1 MSIREHTLNI
11 ERVLKIKT
19 KNNKII
25 PFVLNEPQK
34 KLMEVIARQE
44 SEEKPVRI
52 IILKARQMG
61 FSTLT
66 EALIFQRTAMYFNVD
81 SLIVA
86 HREDSAKNLFMMSKL
101 FYDELPEEA
110 KPLLKASTSYE
121 LRFENPTNDT
131 AEKQCEPGLRSRI
144 RCVSAGGKG
153 IGRSFTLKNMHIS
166 EYAFWEGD
174 KKTTLAALLQAVPN
188 HPDTMVII
196 ESTANGYD
204 DFKELWDAAERGESD
219 FEPVFFG
226 WHEMR
231 DYRMS
236 VVPGTEWTADEL
248 AIKAAYNLDD
258 EQLQWRRWCIKNNCG
273 GDERMFRQEYPASA
287 DEAFL
292 TTGTGVFDNELIAR
306 LRQNAPAPIKKGWFE
321 YDYDGLKI
329 TNIRWVDNNAGF
341 IHVYDLPKPG
351 YPYVLGGDTA
361 GEGSDYF
368 TGQVLEN
375 TTGKQVCKLRNKYGE
390 AEYARQ
396 MYCLGMHYNTAL
408 IGIEANYSTYPIM
421 ELERLRYP
429 KQYVRESIDTFT
441 HKVKKSFGFMTTSA
455 TRPVIIAELV
465 KIIQESAE
473 LVVDYDTLGE
483 MLTFV
488 YNEHRRPEAM
498 TGEHDDLVMSLAIA
512 HYIRGQQTMYVTP
525 PPAAKVKWSKSMWED
540 YNRASREDRK
550 RLIQEWGVP
559 ER

>member
-1 MSIREHTLNI
+1 MNIRKPSDYI
-11 ERVLKIKT
+11 ERFLRIRT
-19 KNNKII
+19 KDNRII
-25 PFVLNEPQK
+25 PFVLNAPQR
-34 KLMEVIARQE
+34 KLLGVIERQQAAG
-44 SEEKPVRI
+44 KPVRV

-61 FSTLT
+61 FSTLA
-66 EALIFQRTAMYFNVD
+66 EALLFHRTATSFNTD

-86 HREDSAKNLFMMSKL
+86 HREDSTNNLFQMSKL
-101 FYDELPEEA
+101 YYDELPTPI
-110 KPLLKASTSYE
+110 KPLLKTSNAYE
-121 LRFENPTNDT
+121 LRFENPTKDP
-131 AEKQCEPGLRSRI
+131 AEKKREPGLRSKI
-144 RCVSAGGKG
+144 RCVTAGGRG
-153 IGRSFTLKNMHIS
+153 IGRSYTCNNVHIS

-174 KKTTLAALLQAVPN
+174 KKATLAGLLQAVPH

-204 DFKELWDAAERGESD
+204 DFKELWDTAARGESD

-226 WHEMR
+226 WHEMGE
-231 DYRMS
+231 YRMDA
-236 VVPGTEWTADEL
+236 VPGTEWTADEL
-248 AIKAAYNLDD
+248 ALKATYSLDD

-292 TTGTGVFDNELIAR
+292 TTGTGVFDNERISR
-306 LRQNAPAPIKKGWFE
+306 LRQSAPAPIKKGWFE

-329 TNIRWVDNNAGF
+329 TNIRWAENKTGF
-341 IHVYDLPKPG
+341 VHIYEDPKTG

-368 TGQVLEN
+368 TGHVLDN
-375 TTGKQVCKLRNKYGE
+375 TTGKQVCKLRHQYGE

-408 IGIEANYSTYPIM
+408 IGIEANYSTYPTM

-429 KQYVRESIDTFT
+429 KQYVRQTEDDFT
-441 HKVKKSFGFMTTSA
+441 HKVKHSFGFMTTRI
-455 TRPVIIAELV
+455 TRPIIIAELV
-465 KIIQESAE
+465 KIMQETPG
-473 LVVDYDTLGE
+473 LVVDRDTLGE
-483 MLTFV
+483 MLSFV

-498 TGEHDDLVMSLAIA
+498 QGEHDDLVMALAIA
-512 HYIRGQQTMYVTP
+512 HYIRSQQSVYVTP
-525 PPAAKVKWSKSMWED
+525 PPAERVKWSKTMLED
-540 YNRASREDRK
+540 YNRASREERK
-550 RLIQEWGVP
+550 MLIKEWGVP

>member
-1 MSIREHTLNI
+1 MSIREQTEYI
-11 ERVLKIKT
+11 ERYLKIKT
-19 KNNKII
+19 KDNKII
-25 PFVLNEPQK
+25 PFELNEPQK

-44 SEEKPVRI
+44 SEGKPLRI

-66 EALIFQRTAMYFNVD
+66 EALIFHRTAMYFNVD

-86 HREDSAKNLFMMSKL
+86 HREDSAKNLFLMSKL
-101 FYDELPEEA
+101 YYDELPELA
-110 KPLLKASTSYE
+110 KPMLKASTAYE
-121 LRFENPTNDT
+121 LRFENPIKDA
-131 AEKQCEPGLRSRI
+131 AEKQREPGLRSRI
-144 RCVSAGGKG
+144 RCVTAGGKG
-153 IGRSFTLKNMHIS
+153 IGRSFTLKNAHIS

-174 KKTTLAALLQAVPN
+174 KKATLAALLQAVPN

-196 ESTANGYD
+196 ESTANGFD

-231 DYRMS
+231 EYRMPA
-236 VVPGTEWTADEL
+236 VPGTEWTPEEL
-248 AIKAAYNLDD
+248 ALKAAYDLDD
-258 EQLQWRRWCIKNNCG
+258 EQLMWRRWCIKNNCG

-292 TTGTGVFDNELIAR
+292 TTGTGVFDNEQITR
-306 LRQNAPAPIKKGWFE
+306 LRQSAAQPIKKGWFE

-329 TNIRWVDNNAGF
+329 CNIRWTENKTGF
-341 IHVYDLPKPG
+341 IHVYEDPKAG
-351 YPYVLGGDTA
+351 HPYVLGGDTA

-368 TGQVLEN
+368 TGQVLDN

-408 IGIEANYSTYPIM
+408 IGIEANYSTYPVM

-429 KQYVRESIDTFT
+429 KQFVRQSEDDFT
-441 HKVKKSFGFMTTSA
+441 HRIKHSFGFMTTRI
-455 TRPVIIAELV
+455 TRPIIIAELV
-465 KIIQESAE
+465 KIMRESPE
-473 LVVDYDTLGE
+473 LAADYDTLGE

-498 TGEHDDLVMSLAIA
+498 EGEHDDLVMSLAIA
-512 HYIRGQQTMYVTP
+512 HYIRSQQTVYVTP
-525 PPAAKVKWSKSMWED
+525 PPTAKVKWSKSMWED